1 MVVFSPFRSS
11 FVSSI
16 DAAWVA
22 ANFAEAEAAP
32 FTSDD
37 LAELSLYLSPRDVE
51 CGEVLFHDGEFPRG
65 VWILRSG
72 SIELIYGTGEHRAL
86 IRMINPGEAVGDI
99 QIVRS
104 VPSTFKARAA
114 EPTACLFIAR
124 SDFESLLLR
133 SPSVGRRWMAKL
145 ALQVSKNHN
154 RIVALLTTELRDRI
168 AQFLLHE
175 GVDGVFRHS
184 QGTIASMLG
193 VHRSSVNQVLGEF
206 EALGL
211 VSVSYRCISITDRE
225 GLVSLAEGR
234 DPPAGPSRPS
244 GQLDERS

>member
-1 MVVFSPFRSS
+1 M
-11 FVSSI
+11 SSI

-32 FTSDD
+32 FSSED
-37 LAELSLYLSPRDVE
+37 LAELSHYLTPRDVAW
-51 CGEVLFHDGEFPRG
+51 GEVLFHEGEFPSG
-65 VWILRSG
+65 VWILRTG

-86 IRMINPGEAVGDI
+86 IRLINPGEAVGDI
-99 QIVRS
+99 QIVRGVYS
-104 VPSTFKARAA
+104 PFKARAA
-114 EPTACLFIAR
+114 EPTSCLFIAR
-124 SDFESLLLR
+124 CDFDSLLLR

-154 RIVALLTTELRDRI
+154 RIIALLTTALRDRV

-184 QGTIASMLG
+184 QGTIAAMLG
-193 VHRSSVNQVLGEF
+193 AHRSSVNQILGEF

-211 VSVSYRCISITDRE
+211 ISVAYRCIEITDRT
-225 GLVSLAEGR
+225 GLVSVAEGR
-234 DPPAGPSRPS
+234 GSPAGPI
-244 GQLDERS
+244 Q